1 MDIDGYKVPRPDLM
15 KDAEKKLTERL
26 LMKRLPVFP
35 VLANRRSYVS
45 WQRVA

>member
-26 LMKRLPVFP
+26 FIQLPVFP